1 MNSRLYCSVM
11 RIKGEQLYLF
21 SGEMGQDLK
30 PLALSTDCA
39 LQLNADSVEV
49 CRIIGAGRRYRKGLR
64 RWSVD
69 CERLLSIST
78 LGAFIPVIGQPI
90 TIAITL
96 LQRDIVEAGIN
107 LSKISPDKA
116 VTLVGQ
122 SIIASISAQGSKSRI
137 SSYRISFQGNGQIG
151 ALLERNGFP
160 YVLPIEF

>member
-1 MNSRLYCSVM
+1 M

-39 LQLNADSVEV
+39 LRLSADSIEV
-49 CRIIGAGRRYRKGLR
+49 CRVTGANKRYRKGLR
-64 RWSVD
+64 CWSVD
-69 CERLLSIST
+69 CESLLSIST
-78 LGAFIPVIGQPI
+78 FDSFIPAIGQPI
-90 TIAITL
+90 TVAITL
-96 LQRDIVEAGIN
+96 LQRDVVEAGID
-107 LSKISPDKA
+107 LSRISPDKV

-122 SIIASISAQGSKSRI
+122 SIISGISAQGSKSRI
-137 SSYRISFQGNGQIG
+137 SSYRIVFQGNGQIG